1 MTQVIVDADACP
13 RNALAILKRLQSE
26 YDFTLV
32 TVASFHHEIEGPHH
46 IVVGDAPD
54 EADLAV
60 ANRARPGDI
69 VVTQDLGLA
78 SLVTGRDVDVV
89 SPKGDLIDPHRL
101 DFMMEERHLKA
112 KVRRGGGRTKGP
124 KARTLHD
131 DARFKEVMTRL
142 LRERLNDS

>member
-13 RNALAILKRLQSE
+13 RNAMEALKRLQGA

-32 TVASFHHEIEGPHH
+32 TVASFHHDIRSPNHV
-46 IVVGDAPD
+46 VVGDAPD

-78 SLVTGRDVDVV
+78 SLVVGKGVDVV
-89 SPKGDLIDPHRL
+89 TPKGDLIEPDRL
-101 DFMMEERHLKA
+101 DFIMEERHLKA

-124 KARTLHD
+124 KARTAQD
-131 DARFKEVMTRL
+131 DARFEELIERL
-142 LRERLNDS
+142 LKARQIP